1 MGKDTKSR
9 ISDSF
14 EENVS
19 SALDYFST
27 SYNSSRAAGIG
38 KDIRNSLYEILENPD
53 KNIICKE
60 SGIYKTGG
68 ILDNL
73 MGYCIEVEFPN
84 PHYVAAQ
91 YLERNNYSKAK
102 GHIYIYLG
110 DEPDAPEQ
118 QEDSPTVHRLK
129 FDLDRSHVTH
139 TFKDKE
145 LINELGNNHCAV
157 KFYNKMTE
165 KAKTYR
171 AAELLRFF
179 TEFCPRNR

>member
-1 MGKDTKSR
+1 MRVIFMGKDTKSR
-9 ISDSF
+9 ILDSF
-14 EENVS
+14 EGNVS
-19 SALDYFST
+19 SALDNFST

-38 KDIRNSLYEILENPD
+38 ENIRNSLYEILENPD

-60 SGIYKTGG
+60 SEKYKTGG
-68 ILDNL
+68 VLDNL

-110 DEPDAPEQ
+110 DESEASEQ
-118 QEDSPTVHRLK
+118 QEQSPAVHRLK
-129 FDLDRSHVTH
+129 FDLDTSHVTNI
-139 TFKDKE
+139 FDDKMDINLEE

-171 AAELLRFF
+171 
-179 TEFCPRNR
+179 T